1 MLPRLFKPRGSRL
14 RAPVTQRQSGWIY
27 GGTIV
32 FGAVFVT
39 TTLITE
45 QPLWALVAGIAV
57 AVATLAALI
66 ALATRPGGARA
77 LDDQR

>member
-1 MLPRLFKPRGSRL
+1 M
-14 RAPVTQRQSGWIY
+14 
-27 GGTIV
+27 